1 MSETLTGVFK
11 CFNVLHVELFFEV
24 AFEIVVSRIKR
35 NKIYI
40 RQEKII

>member
-11 CFNVLHVELFFEV
+11 CFNVLHLVLFFQV
-24 AFEIVVSRIKR
+24 AFEIVVSPIKW
-35 NKIYI
+35 NQIYI